1 MPRHH
6 TKSSAPGGSQ
16 RQLRVGETVRHAVA
30 DILSQGNVH
39 DPDLEGHII
48 TVPEV
53 RMSPDLKLATVYVM
67 PLGGRDT
74 DVVIAALERN
84 KKFLRGEIAHR
95 VNLKFAPDIRF
106 RIDERFDEAER
117 IEKLL
122 RTPAVQRDLAPD
134 SDDELMIVTTADSVI
149 DSENRRIA
157 RRLKKIFLST
167 TRVDDARRGNNDP
180 RQDSRQG
187 KQPRQNNQPRR
198 DKRDVHGWVV
208 LDKPIG
214 MTSTHAVAVL
224 KRLFQAKRA
233 GHAGTLDP
241 LASGGLPIALGEAT
255 KTVPFVMDGR
265 KRYRFTVTWGEE
277 RDTDDTEGRA
287 TQTSELRPT
296 ADAIRAL
303 LPRFTGLIEQ
313 IPPQYSAIKIQGERA
328 YDLARDGETVELKPR
343 PVEIHELTLV
353 EQADNGHSVFE
364 AECGKGTYVRAL
376 ARDIGRM
383 LGCFGHICALRRTLV
398 GPFTEADMIPL
409 EQLEALCNR
418 AASGEG
424 SLADALLPV
433 ETALDD
439 IPALAVTRADAAR
452 LHRGQAVLL
461 RGRDAPNSSGT
472 VYVTVAGRLLA
483 LAEIGN
489 GELIPK
495 RVFNLT
501 GLTAS
506 PVDNESV

>member
-1 MPRHH
+1 MNVTTPDR
-6 TKSSAPGGSQ
+6 TIAPQ
-16 RQLRVGETVRHAVA
+16 TA
-30 DILSQGNVH
+30 DANTPADNNFS
-39 DPDLEGHII
+39 
-48 TVPEV
+48 
-53 RMSPDLKLATVYVM
+53 
-67 PLGGRDT
+67 
-74 DVVIAALERN
+74 
-84 KKFLRGEIAHR
+84 
-95 VNLKFAPDIRF
+95 
-106 RIDERFDEAER
+106 AER
-117 IEKLL
+117 
-122 RTPAVQRDLAPD
+122 
-134 SDDELMIVTTADSVI
+134 
-149 DSENRRIA
+149 
-157 RRLKKIFLST
+157 
-167 TRVDDARRGNNDP
+167 TRHNDP
-180 RQDSRQG
+180 RQQQGG
-187 KQPRQNNQPRR
+187 KQRQQGNQQKR
-198 DKRDVHGWVV
+198 DRRDVHGWVI
-208 LDKPIG
+208 LDKPVG

-224 KRLFQAKRA
+224 KRLFNAKRA

-265 KRYRFTVTWGEE
+265 KRYRFTVCWGEE
-277 RDTDDTEGRA
+277 RDTDDTEGQV
-287 TQTSELRPT
+287 TQTSANRPT
-296 ADAIRAL
+296 EAAIRAL
-303 LPRFTGLIEQ
+303 LPQFTGTVLQ

-328 YDLARDGETVELKPR
+328 YDMARDGEVVPLQPR

-353 EQADNGHSVFE
+353 EQQGNERSVFE

-376 ARDIGRM
+376 ARDMGRI
-383 LGCFGHICALRRTLV
+383 LGCYGHICALRRTIC
-398 GPFTEADMIPL
+398 GPFTEDDMIPL
-409 EQLEALCNR
+409 ADLEALCDR

-461 RGRDAPNSSGT
+461 RGRDAPISNGT
-472 VYVTVAGRLLA
+472 VYVTVGGRLLA

-506 PVDNESV
+506 PVHKEGV